1 MAEDKMKKTECGLE
15 NAGDELEAAEY
26 DEAFILRAVAISHV
40 RSRSVS
46 EVAALLSI
54 PVELL
59 EKWKEDYRDKVEVRF
74 LEDLRVRSKHRG
86 MPFFSKPE
94 KGKDGEKLERCPKC
108 GAHVVFEPVKSI
120 EVQRGEGVDI
130 GTHDEIMNSGDDAIF
145 GIKVPYVSVRTER
158 IERCPACGLYTIQNI
173 TEKLTQSGV

>member
-1 MAEDKMKKTECGLE
+1 MSEDLTTNTGNEHE
-15 NAGDELEAAEY
+15 AGEY

-54 PVELL
+54 PAVIL
-59 EKWKEDYRDKVEVRF
+59 EKWRRDYADRVEVRY
-74 LEDLRVRSKHRG
+74 LEDVFSKSKHVG
-86 MPFFSKPE
+86 LPYFAKWKKTTVKE
-94 KGKDGEKLERCPKC
+94 KIKRCPKC
-108 GAHVVFEPVKSI
+108 GSDVVFEPVKSI

-130 GTHDEIMNSGDDAIF
+130 GTHDDIMNSGDDAIF
-145 GIKVPYVSVRTER
+145 GIEVPYVRVRTER
-158 IERCPACGLYTIQNI
+158 IARCPACGLYTIQNV